1 MSVVSSRYSYV
12 LINLFTVDIFLFTWS
27 INLYLH
33 LARSLERSVA
43 TKPARMSK
51 LFWLISCLMAV
62 GFYAELWWVCNE
74 YEYCFATEL
83 SASTTLIYVA
93 GSARGQDEVNPV
105 FWLAHQAGRRSHL
118 ACSGLLALIPRAWS
132 LLTKFVIFGQWR
144 QGSRKVTEHTQ
155 NKGDIKWVSWVYCA
169 TKSNFLFQSSK
180 INKSFLIRLQQNL
193 LAL

>member
-33 LARSLERSVA
+33 LARSLEGSVA

-62 GFYAELWWVCNE
+62 GFYAELWRVCNG

-83 SASTTLIYVA
+83 SACTTLIYVA
-93 GSARGQDEVNPV
+93 GSTRGQDEVNPV

-118 ACSGLLALIPRAWS
+118 PRAWS

>member
-1 MSVVSSRYSYV
+1 MSVVSSRYSNV

-62 GFYAELWWVCNE
+62 GFYAELWWVCNG

-83 SASTTLIYVA
+83 SACTTLIYVA

-118 ACSGLLALIPRAWS
+118 PRAWS

-180 INKSFLIRLQQNL
+180 KNKSLLIRLQQNL